1 MHNISKFKM
10 FPHKQNWERS
20 KRLSRAK

>member
-1 MHNISKFKM
+1 MHNILKSKM